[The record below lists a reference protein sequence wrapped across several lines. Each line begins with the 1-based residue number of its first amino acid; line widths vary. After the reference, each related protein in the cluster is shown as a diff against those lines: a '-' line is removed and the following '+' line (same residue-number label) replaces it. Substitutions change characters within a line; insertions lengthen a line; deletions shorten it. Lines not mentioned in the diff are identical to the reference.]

1 MTTAAPPGQTSTT
14 PARLQRDRMTWSL
27 YAVFV
32 VTGWFLYVVNPSIV
46 LVADDLG
53 FTAALAGL
61 HGTAGAAGATVGALA
76 LPTISARI
84 GRRATLLAGAASIS
98 AGVALITLSSAA
110 WGTLSG
116 VLAGGVGVA
125 LMLNIANAA
134 LSDRHGRQG
143 GAALSEASATG
154 SFISAAGPL
163 VLGAAVAAGLGW
175 RSPLLM
181 VVVALALLAI
191 ALPALPPEPA
201 TSEPGPVTRR
211 LPSPYWW
218 AWAVAVPLIGVE
230 LSYAIWSSTLIV
242 EQTGASIP
250 SATSALT
257 AFVLAVGAGRLLA
270 ARIALRVSTAT
281 LLMSSIVVAAVGWGM
296 LWSAHTY
303 PQAVAGMIISGLG
316 VSVHGPIG
324 IARALA
330 NAAGR
335 TDLAMGRFG
344 VGIGVA
350 AGTAPFALGALT
362 DRIGVVSAFWVVP
375 AILGSSALLLI
386 LSWRNGD
393 QLGSPTRTR
402 VDSPPGDRS
411 SRHGSGIT

>member
-1 MTTAAPPGQTSTT
+1 MTAVGTSTT
-14 PARLQRDRMTWSL
+14 TERLQRDRMTWSL
-27 YAVFV
+27 YAVFA

-53 FTAALAGL
+53 YTAALAGL

-76 LPTISARI
+76 LPSISARA
-84 GRRATLLAGAASIS
+84 GRRRTVLAGAATIS
-98 AGVALITLSSAA
+98 AGIALITLSSAA

-116 VLAGGVGVA
+116 VFAGGVGVA

-134 LSDRHGRQG
+134 LSDRHGPQG

-181 VVVALALLAI
+181 VVVALALLA
-191 ALPALPPEPA
+191 AAVPAMPPEPA
-201 TSEPGPVTRR
+201 TSEPGRVTGR
-211 LPSPYWW
+211 LPRGYWW

-242 EQTGASIP
+242 ERTGASVP

-257 AFVLAVGAGRLLA
+257 AFVLAVGVGRLLA

-281 LLMSSIVVAAVGWGM
+281 LLMSSIVLAAIGWAV
-296 LWSAHTY
+296 LWTATAY
-303 PQAVAGMIISGLG
+303 PQAIAGMIISGLG
-316 VSVHGPIG
+316 VSIHGPIG

-350 AGTAPFALGALT
+350 AGTAPFTLGAIT
-362 DRIGVVSAFWVVP
+362 DRVGVVSGFWVVP
-375 AILGSSALLLI
+375 AILASSAVLLI
-386 LSWRNGD
+386 LSWRHSERLASSSHPD
-393 QLGSPTRTR
+393 AAGSDVDTRR
-402 VDSPPGDRS
+402 LERSPEHQWG
-411 SRHGSGIT
+411 

>member
-1 MTTAAPPGQTSTT
+1 
-14 PARLQRDRMTWSL
+14 MTWSL
-27 YAVFV
+27 YAVFA

-76 LPTISARI
+76 LPTISTRI
-84 GRRATLLAGAASIS
+84 GRRRTVFTGAAIIS
-98 AGVALITLSSAA
+98 TGVALITLSSAA

-116 VLAGGVGVA
+116 VFAGGVGVA

-134 LSDRHGRQG
+134 LSDRHGQRG

-163 VLGAAVAAGLGW
+163 ILGAAVAAGLGW
-175 RSPLLM
+175 RSPFLM
-181 VVVALALLAI
+181 VVVALALLAV
-191 ALPALPPEPA
+191 ALPALPPQPS
-201 TSEPGPVTRR
+201 TGEPGGPTGR
-211 LPSPYWW
+211 LPRPYWW

-230 LSYAIWSSTLIV
+230 LGYAIWSSTLIV
-242 EQTGASIP
+242 ERTGASVP

-257 AFVLAVGAGRLLA
+257 AFVLAVGVGRLVA

-281 LLMSSIVVAAVGWGM
+281 LLMSSIVLAAIGWAT
-296 LWSAHTY
+296 LWTAHTY
-303 PQAVAGMIISGLG
+303 PQAVAGMVISGLG

-362 DRIGVVSAFWVVP
+362 DRFGVVAAFWVVP
-375 AILGSSALLLI
+375 AILALSGLLLI
-386 LSWRNGD
+386 LSWRNIE
-393 QLGSPTRTR
+393 QPGSPARTQQ
-402 VDSPPGDRS
+402 DQASALHTAG
-411 SRHGSGIT
+411 